1 MWITFSFNF
10 NNTCYP
16 INTSYAKGLFM
27 NIYDELWHKIRHDLE
42 YKIRH
47 DLEYI
52 FSEETFNDVFEPLKE
67 TLKYSNNH
75 VYVVVP
81 NEFIKNRI
89 NRFYLNKIND
99 LATKYHGKPIR
110 FKFVIESELIP
121 EETLISAERNL
132 DLKYRPGNLNAT
144 YTFDNFVVGK
154 SNNFAFRMA
163 MKVADQ
169 PGTVANPLY
178 IFGDV
183 GLGKTHLMQSIGNY
197 VLDNDVTK
205 KVLYIKADGFIEDF
219 ANLLKRKQMDDFNNK
234 YRDLDVLLVD
244 DIQILGGATKTQMEF
259 FKLFDYLYHNNKQII
274 ITSDKPASELRN
286 IMSRLTSRF
295 EVGLTVD
302 IQVPDLSHRIE
313 ILKRKL
319 ATESSDIHD
328 IPSDVLE
335 FIASSFVSNIREL
348 EGALKR
354 VLFYCLAN
362 NLELTLDT
370 VNEAL
375 EPLLKTKRRSDIL
388 NENNYDRIQSIVSD
402 FYNITLDDLI
412 GKKRHSKYIL
422 PRHIAMYI
430 IKSKYNIPYKTIGK
444 LFGNR
449 DHSTV
454 LAACEKIENELKQD
468 PSLKLAVNTIMKKI
482 DVFHKK

>member
-1 MWITFSFNF
+1 
-10 NNTCYP
+10 
-16 INTSYAKGLFM
+16 M
-27 NIYDELWHKIRHDLE
+27 NIYDELWH
-42 YKIRH
+42 KIRH